1 MFRLLNLFPQKII
14 NKIHLTSMST
24 VEKNYMHKIMT
35 GKNMELLYF
44 FTIIVVVVVF
54 LIRTI
59 CKGKQI
65 RCYRILVKAFKL
77 LLLLTSY

>member
-77 LLLLTSY
+77 LLLLTY